1 MVLEHNERSEECP
14 KGVNAIKWL
23 INEMS
28 YSIFLLCHFFN
39 EKKKIFESLGNLV
52 EGFHPRSRLR
62 SAATPQYPSFLFPS
76 ITRRHGNFAGVHTLL
91 RILLSSNSAVLI
103 NIITGVLPPHFDFV
117 VYYVLCQC

>member
-1 MVLEHNERSEECP
+1 MVLEHDERSEECP

-39 EKKKIFESLGNLV
+39 EKKKKFESLGNLV

-62 SAATPQYPSFLFPS
+62 SAATPQYPSKLK
-76 ITRRHGNFAGVHTLL
+76 N
-91 RILLSSNSAVLI
+91 
-103 NIITGVLPPHFDFV
+103 
-117 VYYVLCQC
+117 